1 MHLKLLRK
9 DQFKKLL
16 KQLVIWLVIK
26 LLIKSQNLQ
35 KNSLQNNSETVRNE
49 EENVGHDRDIQKEK
63 CISLEKTQQIINDL
77 RLI

>member
-1 MHLKLLRK
+1 ML
-9 DQFKKLL
+9 
-16 KQLVIWLVIK
+16 IK
-26 LLIKSQNLQ
+26 LQDSQ

-63 CISLEKTQQIINDL
+63 CISLEKNQQIINDL